1 LEKKY
6 FSQIQETYPLIKLA
20 QEYILRYIRF
30 MKVNISKL
38 SHHPKNQEIYDLSS
52 IEELM
57 DSISEVGLLQ
67 PLIIDQHHQIISG
80 NRRFE
85 SIKRLRWEE
94 VEVHQRIIE
103 EGEEELLLIHYN
115 KQRIKSFKEL
125 IKEYIIL
132 DKYYRKGQG
141 KRTDLTSV
149 KSNKG
154 SSRDL
159 VSNELGI
166 SSSQLRRLVFIYK
179 NNPEYIELLDKGILT
194 INQSYLQ
201 IQREIKEK
209 ESKKPITSNSE
220 TFVKSNWRFY
230 QKSSNDMSELNDGEV
245 QTIFTSP
252 PYWNKRTYS
261 EEKGLGN
268 EKTSEAFVVHLSEHL
283 RDCKRVLKDRGSFFL
298 NLGDT
303 FYNGNLQNVPHR
315 VILKLQEQGWILRNT
330 IIWSKTN
337 PKPSSSKSNLT
348 PSYEFIFH
356 LVKTMEYDYYPT
368 LTKLSDKT
376 KPSLPP
382 RHRSLNGDYSKSV
395 TPYLPNI
402 KGKNMGDYWSED
414 IVRTSVSNQK
424 LNIQG
429 EHPAPFPNEII
440 TLPILQTSKE
450 FELVLDPFMGSGT
463 TGRVCDKLERNFV
476 GYDLKL
482 F

>member
-1 LEKKY
+1 
-6 FSQIQETYPLIKLA
+6 
-20 QEYILRYIRF
+20 
-30 MKVNISKL
+30 MKVKVSSL
-38 SHHPKNQEIYDLSS
+38 THHPKNKEIYDLSS

-57 DSISEVGLLQ
+57 ESVSEVGLLQ
-67 PLIIDQHHQIISG
+67 SLIIDQHNQIISG

-85 SIKRLRWEE
+85 SIKRLGWNE
-94 VEVHQRIIE
+94 VEVE
-103 EGEEELLLIHYN
+103 VKDVKDGEEELLLIHHN

-125 IKEYIIL
+125 INEYLIL
-132 DKYYRKGQG
+132 DNLYRKGQG

-149 KSNKG
+149 KSNR
-154 SSRDL
+154 SSTRDI
-159 VSNELGI
+159 VSKEMGI

-179 NNPEYIELLDKGILT
+179 NKPEYIELLDKGILT
-194 INQSYLQ
+194 VNQSYLQ
-201 IQREIKEK
+201 IQREIKERESR
-209 ESKKPITSNSE
+209 ESKTSTDKKNVQNSE
-220 TFVKSNWRFY
+220 WRFY
-230 QKSSNDMSELNDGEV
+230 RKSSNDMSELNDGEV

-261 EEKGLGN
+261 EEEGLGN
-268 EKTSEAFVVHLSEHL
+268 EKTSEEFVVNLSKHL
-283 RDCKRVLKDRGSFFL
+283 RDCKRVLNNRGSFFL

-337 PKPSSSKSNLT
+337 PKPSSSKTNLT

-356 LVKTMEYDYYPT
+356 LVKSMEYDYYPT
-368 LTKLSDKT
+368 PNKLSDKT

-382 RHRSLNGDYSKSV
+382 RHRSVNGDYSESI
-395 TPYLPNI
+395 TPYIPNL
-402 KGKNMGDYWSED
+402 KGKNMGDYWNED
-414 IVRTSVSNQK
+414 IVRTSVANQK
-424 LNIQG
+424 LDIVG

-463 TGRVCDKLERNFV
+463 TGRVCDKLGRSFV
-476 GYDLKL
+476 GYDLNN
-482 F
+482 FI

>member
-1 LEKKY
+1 
-6 FSQIQETYPLIKLA
+6 
-20 QEYILRYIRF
+20 
-30 MKVNISKL
+30 MKVNISIL
-38 SHHPKNQEIYDLSS
+38 SHHPKNKEIYTLSS

-57 DSISEVGLLQ
+57 DSVYEVGLLQ

-85 SIKRLRWEE
+85 SIKRLGWEE
-94 VEVHQRIIE
+94 VEVHQRFIE

-125 IKEYIIL
+125 INEYIIL

-179 NNPEYIELLDKGILT
+179 NKPEYIELLDKGILT
-194 INQSYLQ
+194 VNQSYLQ
-201 IQREIKEK
+201 IQREVKEK
-209 ESKKPITSNSE
+209 ESRESNTSLKSDSIN
-220 TFVKSNWRFY
+220 KSNWRFY
-230 QKSSNDMSELNDGEV
+230 QKSSHNMSELNDDEV

-261 EEKGLGN
+261 QEKGLGN
-268 EKTSEAFVVHLSEHL
+268 EKNSKEFVVNLSEHL

-356 LVKTMEYDYYPT
+356 LVKSMEYDYYPT
-368 LTKLSDKT
+368 PNKLSDKT

-382 RHRSLNGDYSKSV
+382 RHRSVNGDYSKSV
-395 TPYLPNI
+395 SPYLPNVN
-402 KGKNMGDYWSED
+402 GKNMGDYWNED
-414 IVRTSVSNQK
+414 IVRTSVANQK
-424 LNIQG
+424 LDIEG
-429 EHPAPFPNEII
+429 EHPAPFPEEII

-463 TGRVCDKLERNFV
+463 TGRVCDKLNRCFV
-476 GYDLKL
+476 GYDLREY
-482 F
+482 

>member
-1 LEKKY
+1 
-6 FSQIQETYPLIKLA
+6 
-20 QEYILRYIRF
+20 
-30 MKVNISKL
+30 MKVNVSSL
-38 SHHPKNQEIYDLSS
+38 EHHPKNQEIYDLSS

-67 PLIIDQHHQIISG
+67 PLIIDQFHQIISG

-85 SIKRLRWEE
+85 SVKRLRWEV
-94 VEVHQRIIE
+94 VEVHQRFIE

-125 IKEYIIL
+125 INEYIIL

-149 KSNKG
+149 TSNKG

-159 VSNELGI
+159 ISNELGI

-179 NNPEYIELLDKGILT
+179 NKPEYIKLLDKGILT
-194 INQSYLQ
+194 VNQSYLQ
-201 IQREIKEK
+201 IQREIKER
-209 ESKKPITSNSE
+209 ESKKPSISNSE

-230 QKSSNDMSELNDGEV
+230 QKSSHNMSELKEGEV

-268 EKTSEAFVVHLSEHL
+268 EKTSEEFVVNLFEHL
-283 RDCKRVLKDRGSFFL
+283 KDCKRVLKDRGSFFL

-303 FYNGNLQNVPHR
+303 LFNGNLQNVPHR

-382 RHRSLNGDYSKSV
+382 RHRSVNGDYSKSV
-395 TPYLPNI
+395 TPYLPNVN
-402 KGKNMGDYWSED
+402 GKNMGDYWNED
-414 IVRTSVSNQK
+414 IVRTSVANQK
-424 LNIQG
+424 LDIQG

-463 TGRVCDKLERNFV
+463 TGRVCDNLNRNFV
-476 GYDLKL
+476 GYDVKM